1 MVTTKDGHFRS
12 ELARC
17 RSAWTP
23 CRSRPIRIGR
33 REGDVPKSGW
43 IPQARSTLLCRRE
56 PRGRRFPNAPKCK
69 VLCRCSGPRLGGGL
83 FGRRCS
89 TGTQY
94 DNFAG
99 THFGA
104 VVPPLTDYARDS
116 RRSREPK
123 KTPSVKPQAGAAF
136 TIERSR
142 RAVQSARWEYL
153 TSDPKR
159 EIIVFSG
166 GSQFCSPTR
175 CCPRLL
181 AHSFFFIRQLSF
193 LRIRNPREEAD
204 HDTHGGSSRE
214 T

>member
-17 RSAWTP
+17 RSAWTS
-23 CRSRPIRIGR
+23 CRSRPILIGR
-33 REGDVPKSGW
+33 REDDLLSGGFRRRGARCCVVVSREEEEPECSQVPEHDVTPC
-43 IPQARSTLLCRRE
+43 PEAVV
-56 PRGRRFPNAPKCK
+56 A
-69 VLCRCSGPRLGGGL
+69 

-89 TGTQY
+89 TRTQY
-94 DNFAG
+94 GHFAG

-104 VVPPLTDYARDS
+104 VVPPLTGYARDS

-123 KTPSVKPQAGAAF
+123 KTPPIKPQAGVAF

-142 RAVQSARWEYL
+142 RAAQSARWECL

-159 EIIVFSG
+159 EIIVLSG

-181 AHSFFFIRQLSF
+181 AHSFFFIRQLRF